1 MIKLVS
7 FSPFNAQRDQLI
19 FANRHLVEE
28 AATQSEIINSMQEKP
43 KWTTATRERSEF
55 DRIAFDRK
63 LLDRKS
69 IGLIN
74 QKSI

>member
-1 MIKLVS
+1 
-7 FSPFNAQRDQLI
+7 
-19 FANRHLVEE
+19 
-28 AATQSEIINSMQEKP
+28 MQEKP

-74 QKSI
+74 QINMNFSYVCLEFERQNSSSSCLTVTIKIQS